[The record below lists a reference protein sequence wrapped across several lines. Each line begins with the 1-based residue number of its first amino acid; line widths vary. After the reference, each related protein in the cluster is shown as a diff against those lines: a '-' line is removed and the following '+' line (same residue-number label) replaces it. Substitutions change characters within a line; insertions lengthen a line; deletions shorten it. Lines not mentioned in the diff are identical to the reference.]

1 MLVSSGVTGIDRTS
15 RLGFSIVV
23 PSDVQNNGLTLA
35 AVPFQLHCVTIIQ
48 TTVYSW
54 MTTAEWQWPHALLPK
69 TWGYQEKHPW
79 DPNFAWDPLTASK
92 TRSTKPVKV
101 VQCCDNLEL
110 WQQDWCFT
118 DWQSPWGVSGG
129 TPDSLITFIQILKI
143 SRWFEVVVEVG
154 SVQTRDACDMS
165 SPRSRW
171 LHTEL
176 NVQGA

>member
-1 MLVSSGVTGIDRTS
+1 MELKIGTTSEKTQKLTNIPEKRTISKGIFSSNHQIWGDVLVSSGVMGIDRTS

-48 TTVYSW
+48 SLFTVCSW

-101 VQCCDNLEL
+101 VQCCHNLEL
-110 WQQDWCFT
+110 WQQDWRS
-118 DWQSPWGVSGG
+118 QIGKVHGVS
-129 TPDSLITFIQILKI
+129 
-143 SRWFEVVVEVG
+143 VVEHPIH
-154 SVQTRDACDMS
+154 S
-165 SPRSRW
+165 SHSSKF
-171 LHTEL
+171 
-176 NVQGA
+176 